1 MTSPDPTPAA
11 SPAGSPLILGLIG
24 TLVFLNVY
32 APQSLLPL
40 LARDFDSTP
49 VQAGSLVGATTL
61 AIALISPLSGVMADA
76 LGRKRVIVAAFV
88 LLMLPALLAVH
99 AATLSQLNLARF
111 AQGLLVPL
119 IMVTCTAYAAEEYPG
134 PQVNRAITYYVT
146 GTILGGFGGRFLS
159 GLIVTLS
166 PGGSDWTWAFWLLV
180 GSNLAG
186 ALLSAVLLRPA
197 RHFVPAVN
205 LSTVAH
211 DLKLHLANRV
221 LLGTLAVGF
230 MLLFTLVSLFTYVVL
245 YLARPPYLLGSAALG
260 GVFAVYLL
268 GVVFT
273 PLSARL
279 MARLGA
285 PRTFAVGV
293 GVGLL
298 GLALTL
304 SVPLPLIVLG
314 LALASSGVFVGQ
326 AAAQNAVQASV
337 ERARSLASGL
347 YNLSYYAGGAAAT
360 LLGGL
365 AYTHSGWT
373 GAVISS
379 GAAMLLALVIG
390 LIAWRTP
397 PQ

>member
-1 MTSPDPTPAA
+1 MDNAPTAHTPL
-11 SPAGSPLILGLIG
+11 PGSPLILGLIG
-24 TLVFLNVY
+24 TLAFLNVY

-40 LARDFDSTP
+40 LASDFGSTP
-49 VQAGSLVGATTL
+49 VQTGSLVGATTF
-61 AIALISPLSGVMADA
+61 AIALISPLSGIMADA
-76 LGRKRVIVAAFV
+76 LGRKRVIVATFV
-88 LLMLPALLAVH
+88 LLTLPALLAVH
-99 AATLSQLNLARF
+99 AATLLQLNLARF
-111 AQGLLVPL
+111 AQGLLIPL
-119 IMVTCTAYAAEEYPG
+119 VMVTCTAYAAEEYPAS
-134 PQVNRAITYYVT
+134 QVGRAITYYVT

-159 GLIVTLS
+159 GLIVSAS
-166 PGGSDWTWAFWLLV
+166 PGGTDWTWAFWLLV

-197 RHFVPAVN
+197 RRFAPG
-205 LSTVAH
+205 H
-211 DLKLHLANRV
+211 DLPTVVHNFKQHLANRA
-221 LLGTLAVGF
+221 LTGTLAVGF

-285 PRTFAVGV
+285 PPTFAVGMGV
-293 GVGLL
+293 GVI

-304 SVPLPLIVLG
+304 CQPLALVVLG
-314 LALASSGVFVGQ
+314 LALSSSGVFVGQ

-337 ERARSLASGL
+337 KSGRSLASGL

-360 LLGGL
+360 VLGGL
-365 AYTHSGWT
+365 AYTHFGWT
-373 GAVISS
+373 GAVLSS
-379 GAAMLLALVIG
+379 GAAMLLALATG
-390 LIAWRTP
+390 LHTWRTP
-397 PQ
+397 PP